1 MAFEWRLRKI
11 MAENDIWSGAELAR
25 RMEEITGYKL
35 SAPSIA
41 ALINE
46 PPKQVKMTTLDAL
59 CSALNCK
66 PNDLLVHKPTVI
78 ISKDIN
84 NEKEVQ
90 TKKVANGFERKL
102 PPI

>member
-46 PPKQVKMTTLDAL
+46 PPKQVKMATLDAL
-59 CSALNCK
+59 CSALNCS
-66 PNDLLVHKPTVI
+66 PNDLLAHKPTVI
-78 ISKDIN
+78 VSKETN
-84 NEKEVQ
+84 NGNEIQ
-90 TKKVANGFERKL
+90 TMKVSNGVERQL

>member
-1 MAFEWRLRKI
+1 
-11 MAENDIWSGAELAR
+11 MAENNIWSGAELAR

-46 PPKQVKMTTLDAL
+46 PPKQIKMSTLDAL

-78 ISKDIN
+78 VR
-84 NEKEVQ
+84 KEANIGEEAP
-90 TKKVANGFERKL
+90 TKKVSNGFERKL

>member
-1 MAFEWRLRKI
+1 

-46 PPKQVKMTTLDAL
+46 PPKQVKMATLDAL
-59 CSALNCK
+59 CSALNCS
-66 PNDLLVHKPTVI
+66 PNDLLAHKPTVI
-78 ISKDIN
+78 VSKETN
-84 NEKEVQ
+84 NGNEIQ
-90 TKKVANGFERKL
+90 TMKVSNGVERQL